1 MSQPIRVYVSATIP
15 MLARLRDEGSLA
27 ADAAYAVTPAL
38 RAELGETDEEELSY
52 AAYRLAAD
60 ASLRLLRHD
69 PAAPR
74 RRVVVAADVPTEPA
88 GSLGPDGTGGE
99 AGVVRV
105 TGQVMAAAVAAIHVD
120 GAAAEPEVAAAV
132 AAGDDSV
139 DLELEW
145 YDVSELP
152 QLLA

>member
-1 MSQPIRVYVSATIP
+1 MSQPIRVYVPATIP
-15 MLARLRDEGSLA
+15 ILARLRGEGSLA
-27 ADAAYAVTPAL
+27 AGQAYAVTPAL

-52 AAYRLAAD
+52 AAYWLAAD
-60 ASLRLLRHD
+60 ASLRLLRSD

-74 RRVVVAADVPTEPA
+74 RRVVVAADVPATLSGA
-88 GSLGPDGTGGE
+88 VGM
-99 AGVVRV
+99 VRV
-105 TGQVMAAAVAAIHVD
+105 AGPVTAVAVAAIHVD
-120 GAAAEPEVAAAV
+120 GAAAEPEVAAAL
-132 AAGDDSV
+132 AAGEESV